1 MKLLF
6 DQNLSPKLVNGLAD
20 IFPGSNHVFYLGM
33 DESEDTEIWQY
44 AKQNGFVLV
53 TRDADFGDLSVLR
66 GFPPNVIWIRRGNCS
81 TKDIEGMLRENY
93 DAIASLGQDEFTG
106 MIPLF

>member
-1 MKLLF
+1 
-6 DQNLSPKLVNGLAD
+6 
-20 IFPGSNHVFYLGM
+20 M

-44 AKQNGFVLV
+44 AKQNDFVLV

>member
-6 DQNLSPKLVNGLAD
+6 DHNLSPKLIDALVD
-20 IFPGSNHVFYLGM
+20 EFPDSEHVYRLDM
-33 DESEDTEIWQY
+33 DESEDTEIWQF
-44 AKQNGFVLV
+44 AKENDFILV

-66 GFPPNVIWIRRGNCS
+66 GFPPNVVWIRKGNCK
-81 TKDIEGMLRENY
+81 TKDIETLLRQNVEIIWLLER
-93 DAIASLGQDEFTG
+93 DDLVG